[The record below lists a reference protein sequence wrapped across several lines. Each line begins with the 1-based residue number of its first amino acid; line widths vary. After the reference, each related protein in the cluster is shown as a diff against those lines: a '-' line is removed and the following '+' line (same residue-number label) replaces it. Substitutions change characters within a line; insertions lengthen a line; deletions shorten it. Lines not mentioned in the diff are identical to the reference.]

1 MPGLPAEILRRL
13 TRRSHPPAPVPTPTE
28 RVVVGGLE
36 VTVRYLRHP
45 RARRYRLAWLGD
57 GTARCTVPPRGSWD
71 EARRFVARC
80 HDWLAI
86 RAARHDPQGNPRGP
100 LPAGA
105 RTWFRGR
112 EIPVVP
118 AAPGPGLDLDGE
130 ILPLRIPP
138 DPSDLRP
145 ALSLALRRLA
155 ESELPPRVRMYADLH
170 GFTVRR
176 ITIRDQR
183 SRWGSCSPRATLSL
197 NWRLVQV
204 PDPVRDYIVLHE
216 LAHLRHLNHSPRFW
230 AEVERICPGYAEAE
244 AWIRRHGR
252 EIL

>member
-1 MPGLPAEILRRL
+1 MPGLPADLLRRL
-13 TRRSHPPAPVPTPTE
+13 TGRSVRTPAVAAPVD
-28 RVVVGGLE
+28 RVQAGAHE
-36 VTVRYLRHP
+36 VTIRYVRHP
-45 RARRYRLAWLGD
+45 RARRYRLAWLGN
-57 GTARCTVPPRGSWD
+57 GTARCTVPPRGNWE

-80 HDWLAI
+80 HAWLAE
-86 RAARHDPQGNPRGP
+86 RAARHDPERNPRAP
-100 LPAGA
+100 LPAGG

-112 EIPVVP
+112 EVSVHP
-118 AAPGPGLDLDGE
+118 APGGGGLDLDGE
-130 ILPLRIPP
+130 ILPVPAAP

-145 ALSLALRRLA
+145 VLRAALRRLA
-155 ESELPPRVRMYADLH
+155 EAELPPRVHLYAERH

-197 NWRLVQV
+197 NWRLVQL
-204 PDPVRDYIVLHE
+204 PDAVRDYIVLHE
-216 LAHLRHLNHSPRFW
+216 LAHLRHLNHSARFW
-230 AEVERICPGYAEAE
+230 AEVERICPGYTEAE